1 MRDIRSDLEE
11 RAKLIDAQISS
22 AFAHFEKVLAQV
34 QGERDA
40 KVAELKSDL
49 DTVRKLMEVEHRR
62 IGNAPVP
69 IRAPAPSLV
78 DFLAHK
84 LSEFGA
90 LSSAELRQI
99 AAEEG
104 LLSES
109 ETASREVGAAL
120 GERRAGRAHQAIAGR
135 TVRTADHVSSHR
147 AETGWVTEGSRVT
160 ERKG

>member
-11 RAKLIDAQISS
+11 RAKLIDAEISA

-40 KVAELKSDL
+40 RVAELKSDL
-49 DTVRKLMEVEHRR
+49 ETVRKLMEVEHRG

-69 IRAPAPSLV
+69 IRPPAPSLV

-90 LSSAELRQI
+90 LSSAELHQI

-104 LLSES
+104 LLAES
-109 ETASREVGAAL
+109 ETASREMGAAL
-120 GERRAGRAHQAIAGR
+120 ASGVRDERIRQLPDGRFAPLTMSQAIGLRRAG
-135 TVRTADHVSSHR
+135 
-147 AETGWVTEGSRVT
+147 
-160 ERKG
+160 

>member
-1 MRDIRSDLEE
+1 MRDIRCDLEE
-11 RAKLIDAQISS
+11 RAKLIDAQINS

-40 KVAELKSDL
+40 RVAELKSDL
-49 DTVRKLMEVEHRR
+49 ETVRKLMELEHRR

-69 IRAPAPSLV
+69 LRPPATSLV

-99 AAEEG
+99 AAKEG

-120 GERRAGRAHQAIAGR
+120 ATGVREERIRQLPDGRFAPLTPLTMSQAIGLTRAG
-135 TVRTADHVSSHR
+135 
-147 AETGWVTEGSRVT
+147 
-160 ERKG
+160 

>member
-1 MRDIRSDLEE
+1 L
-11 RAKLIDAQISS
+11 
-22 AFAHFEKVLAQV
+22 
-34 QGERDA
+34 
-40 KVAELKSDL
+40 
-49 DTVRKLMEVEHRR
+49 EHRR

-69 IRAPAPSLV
+69 LRPPATSLV

-120 GERRAGRAHQAIAGR
+120 ATGVREERIRQLPDGRFAPLTPLTMSQAIGLTRAG
-135 TVRTADHVSSHR
+135 
-147 AETGWVTEGSRVT
+147 
-160 ERKG
+160 

>member
-40 KVAELKSDL
+40 RVAELKSDL
-49 DTVRKLMEVEHRR
+49 ETVRKLMEFEHRR
-62 IGNAPVP
+62 VGNAPVP
-69 IRAPAPSLV
+69 IRAPATSLV

-90 LSSAELRQI
+90 LSSADLRQI

-104 LLSES
+104 VLPES
-109 ETASREVGAAL
+109 ETAGREVGAAL
-120 GERRAGRAHQAIAGR
+120 ASGVREERIRQLPDGRFAPLTMSQAIGLRRAG
-135 TVRTADHVSSHR
+135 
-147 AETGWVTEGSRVT
+147 
-160 ERKG
+160 

>member
-1 MRDIRSDLEE
+1 MRDIRCDLEE
-11 RAKLIDAQISS
+11 RAKLIDAQINS
-22 AFAHFEKVLAQV
+22 AFTHFEKVLAEV

-40 KVAELKSDL
+40 RVAELKSDL
-49 DTVRKLMEVEHRR
+49 ETVRKLMELEHRR

-69 IRAPAPSLV
+69 LRPPATSLV

-99 AAEEG
+99 AAKEG

-120 GERRAGRAHQAIAGR
+120 ATGVREERIRQLPDGRFAPLTPLTMSQAIGLTRAG
-135 TVRTADHVSSHR
+135 
-147 AETGWVTEGSRVT
+147 
-160 ERKG
+160 